1 MIYCFDCDCYGCTGE
16 CQVSYSIPTRNKTMN
31 DKHEQLAET
40 LLTAFRFNHSME
52 LIKAVSLLLD
62 IVPGNSKITAIK
74 NVMINEYF
82 Q

>member
-1 MIYCFDCDCYGCTGE
+1 
-16 CQVSYSIPTRNKTMN
+16 MN

-40 LLTAFRFNHSME
+40 LLSAFRTNHSME

-74 NVMINEYF
+74 NTMINEYF